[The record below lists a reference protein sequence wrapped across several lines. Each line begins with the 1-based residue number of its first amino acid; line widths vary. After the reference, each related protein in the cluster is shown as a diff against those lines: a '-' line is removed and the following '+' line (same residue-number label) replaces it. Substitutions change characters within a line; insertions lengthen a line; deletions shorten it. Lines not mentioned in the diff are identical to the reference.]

1 MSKLKKSDSF
11 LENLNLK
18 NSQNFA
24 DFSDLSSS
32 DDLKDLPNSP
42 TLQKK
47 QKSSRN
53 KTLNLSKEESKIYF
67 KRCLDLR
74 EFSEETADF
83 SAETKNF
90 FGKTEKSLAETENF
104 SVNPQNLQSQQVNQQ
119 NPPINPQ
126 NQQVKIKE
134 LSLEQI
140 KDKTICGESLSV
152 MQNLPKEIFDLA
164 IIDPPY
170 NLTKNF
176 AGKKFNQISHKE
188 YKKYTEN
195 WLNELLPLLKPNAS
209 FYICCDWKSSIEI
222 AEVLT
227 EFEQN
232 KKFFIRN
239 RITWQREKGR
249 GAKSNWKNSMED
261 IWFCTL
267 GEEYVFNLEDVK
279 IRRKVIAP
287 YKVDGNPKDWNQTE
301 NGNFRDTCP
310 GNFWDDIS
318 IPFWSMAENT
328 AHPTQKPEKLLAK
341 LILASSNKD
350 DFIFDPFL
358 GSGSTSV
365 TAKKLGRHFCGIE
378 LSEEYCSWAEKRLED
393 AEKNKEIQ
401 GYANG
406 VFWERNSISEQKKIV
421 Y

>member
-11 LENLNLK
+11 LENSNLK
-18 NSQNFA
+18 NLQNFA
-24 DFSDLSSS
+24 DLTDFSDSL
-32 DDLKDLPNSP
+32 D
-42 TLQKK
+42 LQKK

-53 KTLNLSKEESKIYF
+53 KTLNLSKEECKIYF
-67 KRCLDLR
+67 ERCLDLR
-74 EFSEETADF
+74 EFSE
-83 SAETKNF
+83 KNA
-90 FGKTEKSLAETENF
+90 TF
-104 SVNPQNLQSQQVNQQ
+104 SVESPQNPQENSQNPQNN
-119 NPPINPQ
+119 Q
-126 NQQVKIKE
+126 NQQVKKIKF
-134 LSLEQI
+134 SLEQI
-140 KDKTICGESLSV
+140 KDKTICGESLIV
-152 MQNLPKEIFDLA
+152 MKNLPREIFDLA

-176 AGKKFNQISHKE
+176 AGKKFNQISHNE
-188 YKKYTEN
+188 YKKYTES
-195 WLNELLPLLKPNAS
+195 WLNEFLPLLKPNAS

-232 KKFFIRN
+232 KKLFIRN

-267 GEEYVFNLEDVK
+267 SENYVFNLQDVK

-287 YKVDGNPKDWNQTE
+287 YKIDGNPKDWNQTE
-301 NGNFRDTCP
+301 DGNFRDTCP

-328 AHPTQKPEKLLAK
+328 PHPTQKPEKLLAK

-378 LSEEYCSWAEKRLED
+378 LSEEYCAWAEKRLED
-393 AEKNKEIQ
+393 ADTNKEIQ

-406 VFWERNSISEQKKIV
+406 VFWERNSILEQKRVK
-421 Y
+421 